1 MCCFFQLLFHCAI
14 EVKFDNFSVLW
25 LNIAYFYLHG
35 KTDLNVCVAK
45 KPSHLKGKVSLGRI
59 YVNGAYF

>member
-1 MCCFFQLLFHCAI
+1 MYKKDKNNVCCFFQLLFHCAV

-35 KTDLNVCVAK
+35 KENRFKCLCGQKT
-45 KPSHLKGKVSLGRI
+45 VSFKR
-59 YVNGAYF
+59 